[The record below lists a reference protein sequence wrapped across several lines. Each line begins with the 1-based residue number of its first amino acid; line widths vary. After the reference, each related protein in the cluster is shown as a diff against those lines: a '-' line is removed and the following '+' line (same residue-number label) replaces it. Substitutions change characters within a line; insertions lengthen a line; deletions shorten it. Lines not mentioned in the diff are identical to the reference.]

1 MITQNEEK
9 MNQLRDKY
17 SWFFNSKERTIQLLK
32 TDEHFTDEEV
42 LAYGSLFEMTNSTD
56 KEVLVNVYEKF
67 AALPDLI
74 SLQPISSHGR
84 TANNAVVYYLKYD
97 FSPSKKI
104 PSGRYETIFSSDGTQ
119 EVVEQED
126 IPEMIIS
133 ITSKAVTSNATL
145 PLNDMLNAIIAN
157 LNLPDPEYIADFT
170 IYERARIAN
179 EIFVEGKMGPGNRD
193 VKFSMSSLEAHLI
206 ASIHPVGSFLGS
218 GIILAP
224 FSIDNDQVACYLESV
239 NPTWT
244 KLITTSKSYTGSVV
258 IEEF

>member
-1 MITQNEEK
+1 
-9 MNQLRDKY
+9 MNQLREKY

-32 TDEHFTDEEV
+32 TDEHFKDEEV

-56 KEVLVNVYEKF
+56 KEILVNVYEKF

-74 SLQPISSHGR
+74 SLQPIQPIQPIR
-84 TANNAVVYYLKYD
+84 EQAKAAVVFYLKYD
-97 FSPSKKI
+97 FSPNKKI
-104 PSGRYETIFSSDGTQ
+104 TSGRYETIFSTDGSQ

-126 IPEMIIS
+126 IPEMTIS
-133 ITSKAVTSNATL
+133 ITSKPVSSNATL
-145 PLNDMLNAIIAN
+145 PLNDMLDGILEN
-157 LNLPDPEYIADFT
+157 LNLPTPEYIADFT

-179 EIFVEGKMGPGNRD
+179 EIYVEGKMGPGNRD
-193 VKFSMSSLEAHLI
+193 VKFSMNGVEAHFI
-206 ASIHPVGSFLGS
+206 VSVHPVGSFLGS

-224 FSIDNDQVACYLESV
+224 FSIDNSQVNCYLESI

-244 KLITTSKSYTGSVV
+244 KLITTNKPYAGNVV